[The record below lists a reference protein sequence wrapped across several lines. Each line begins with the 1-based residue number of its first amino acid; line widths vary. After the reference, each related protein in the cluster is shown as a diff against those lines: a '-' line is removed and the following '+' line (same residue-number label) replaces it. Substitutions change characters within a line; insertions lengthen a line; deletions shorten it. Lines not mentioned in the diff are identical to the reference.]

1 VAGHTIRVVHSL
13 VLPIVTAPKPKANP
27 TYGTSEQMQMQ
38 PHPEHNNTYDTGQGL
53 QLGRVPGVAMPTTGA
68 TEGDNAYATV
78 ADVLLEQAG
87 GVTVVPLTTNP
98 MYAAGA
104 NKVVPL
110 STNPLYAGT
119 DTDGQST
126 NPLYAGTDTDG
137 QLQPDYV
144 DTEGV
149 ATYADVDDAQGP
161 TYAEA
166 DQPQTAAGQQDSEYA
181 YAEAVQVAEGSV
193 EMAAF
198 C

>member
-1 VAGHTIRVVHSL
+1 
-13 VLPIVTAPKPKANP
+13 
-27 TYGTSEQMQMQ
+27 MQMQ

-119 DTDGQST
+119 DTDGQ
-126 NPLYAGTDTDG
+126 
-137 QLQPDYV
+137 LQPDYV
-144 DTEGV
+144 DTEGA

-166 DQPQTAAGQQDSEYA
+166 DQPQTAAGQQDAEYA

-193 EMAAF
+193 EMADF